1 MWTEASTDSCMRPSD
16 LKLTVREMV
25 LFGILG
31 AMTFAAKYVMSFL
44 PNIEPSSL
52 MVMLFAVVF
61 GKKWVYPTYLYV
73 AMEVL
78 FYGINLWTINYLYIW
93 AVLAVAALLLK
104 DMKSSLGWAMVSGIF
119 GLLFGVLCGIV
130 DVFIGGFSYAVT
142 KWVSGIPFDIAHC
155 FGNFFIAL
163 VMFNPLR
170 KLLENQQ
177 LLQSLAVCQCGN
189 AGNLVI

>member
-1 MWTEASTDSCMRPSD
+1 MRPSD

-93 AVLAVAALLLK
+93 AVLAVTALLLK
-104 DMKSSLGWAMVSGIF
+104 DMKSPLGWAMVSGIF

-155 FGNFFIAL
+155 IGNFFIAL

-170 KLLENQQ
+170 KLLGQQ
-177 LLQSLAVCQCGN
+177 YGKMMN
-189 AGNLVI
+189 K